1 MRIAV
6 LVSGSGTNLQALLDA
21 ESQGRLLPG
30 VIACVVSSKAGVG
43 ALARA
48 TLAGKP
54 ALTLSHRDFASR
66 ELFEEALLAA
76 LSEYQVEAVVLAGFM
91 RVLTPYFLARF
102 PDRIINIHPAL
113 LPAFPG
119 VDAQRQA
126 LHYGVKITGCTVHFV
141 SPEVDG
147 GAIIVQAAVPVEPDD
162 DVATLTQRILQ
173 REHRLLPL
181 AVRWLASGRLLR
193 QGRHV
198 RVLP

>member
-21 ESQGRLLPG
+21 EREGRLAPG
-30 VIACVVSSKAGVG
+30 EIACVISSKAGVG

-54 ALTLSHRDFASR
+54 ALTLAHRDFASR

-119 VDAQRQA
+119 LDAQKQA
-126 LHYGVKITGCTVHFV
+126 LDYGVKITGCTVHFV

-162 DVATLTQRILQ
+162 DAATLTQRILQ

-181 AVRWLASGRLLR
+181 AVRWLANGRLLR